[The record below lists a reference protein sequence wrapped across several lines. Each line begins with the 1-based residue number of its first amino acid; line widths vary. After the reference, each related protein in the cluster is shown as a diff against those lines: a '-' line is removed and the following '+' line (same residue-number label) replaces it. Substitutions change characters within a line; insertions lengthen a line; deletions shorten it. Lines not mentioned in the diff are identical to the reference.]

1 MTIPNA
7 FISYSHDSQEHKKW
21 VLEFAT
27 RLRNSGVDAIL
38 DQWELQPGDDI
49 PHFME
54 RNLASADRVLMVCT
68 DRYVERANAGAGG
81 VGYEKMIVTAD
92 LLKTI
97 DSNKVI
103 PIIRQQG
110 THNVPTFLK
119 TKLFI
124 DFSSVDQA
132 EYAFDELLRTLHGA
146 PLFKKPP
153 IGDKP
158 FAPVADSLPEKRGDP
173 VLELMRTVVADF
185 EAHASDYMDYAK
197 LLRKSGVSRVMFDV
211 LVEKAKHEGLI
222 TQDNDKDLRLTAK
235 GKEYALRH
243 KLTKY

>member
-1 MTIPNA
+1 
-7 FISYSHDSQEHKKW
+7 
-21 VLEFAT
+21 
-27 RLRNSGVDAIL
+27 
-38 DQWELQPGDDI
+38 
-49 PHFME
+49 
-54 RNLASADRVLMVCT
+54 
-68 DRYVERANAGAGG
+68 
-81 VGYEKMIVTAD
+81 MIVKAD

-124 DFSSVDQA
+124 SFSSVDQV

-158 FAPVADSLPEKRGDP
+158 FVPVADSLPEKRGDP
-173 VLELMRTVVADF
+173 VLELMRAVVADF
-185 EAHASDYMDYAK
+185 EAHANGYMKYAIV
-197 LLRKSGVSRVMFDV
+197 LRKSGVSRIMFDV
-211 LVEKAKHEGLI
+211 LVEKAKCEGLI
-222 TQDNDKDLRLTAK
+222 LQDGDGDLHLRPKARSMHSTISSPSTNESRLKSTNQSR
-235 GKEYALRH
+235 LRS
-243 KLTKY
+243 LIATPFSSYSPM